1 MPAMN
6 DATRNPRDP
15 ADNAGQDPSKSGSQL
30 GLLFKQ
36 VRDAMWARMEHE
48 LSVAGHEL
56 TFSQYVA
63 LKRLAEGE
71 ASATEL
77 ARATELNPGAITRLL
92 DRLEEKGFT
101 QRIADTED
109 RRALRVTLT
118 ATGQLM
124 WADIH
129 RCGLRVRARALEG
142 MSDEEQQRLLRQLA
156 QVRDNLNREDV

>member
-1 MPAMN
+1 MN
-6 DATRNPRDP
+6 DSIENSPPP
-15 ADNAGQDPSKSGSQL
+15 ADGPDQPHPGNASGSQL

-36 VRDAMWARMEHE
+36 VRDAMWARMAHE
-48 LSVAGHEL
+48 LSLAGHEL
-56 TFSQYVA
+56 TFSQYIA
-63 LKRLAEGE
+63 LKRLSEGE

-101 QRIADTED
+101 QRIADPED

-118 ATGQLM
+118 DSGRLM

>member
-1 MPAMN
+1 MN
-6 DATRNPRDP
+6 
-15 ADNAGQDPSKSGSQL
+15 NAIETLQNTTDSPGADPSKSGSQL

-56 TFSQYVA
+56 TFSQYIA
-63 LKRLAEGE
+63 LKRVAEGE
-71 ASATEL
+71 ASPTEL

-101 QRIADTED
+101 RRIADPDD
-109 RRALRVTLT
+109 RRALRVTFT
-118 ATGQLM
+118 ETGRLM
-124 WADIH
+124 WADVH

>member
-1 MPAMN
+1 MHVMN
-6 DATRNPRDP
+6 DATKPPKDA
-15 ADNAGQDPSKSGSQL
+15 ADSLGQDPSRSGSQL

-36 VRDAMWARMEHE
+36 VRDAMWARMAHE
-48 LSVAGHEL
+48 LSLAGHEL
-56 TFSQYVA
+56 TFSQYIA
-63 LKRLAEGE
+63 LKRLSEGE

-101 QRIADTED
+101 QRIADPED

-118 ATGQLM
+118 EAGRLI

-129 RCGLRVRARALEG
+129 RCGLRVRACALEG